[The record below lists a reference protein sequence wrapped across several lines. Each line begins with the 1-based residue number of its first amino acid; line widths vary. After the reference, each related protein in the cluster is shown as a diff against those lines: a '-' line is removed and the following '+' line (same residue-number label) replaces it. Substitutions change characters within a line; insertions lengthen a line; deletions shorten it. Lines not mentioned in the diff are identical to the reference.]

1 MSRTP
6 TATPAADLQDRFA
19 ATTRRLAIVG
29 TGFRAQTYLEA
40 AAGCFG
46 ASWDVVG
53 LCDVNPGRMDYF
65 NRKLTE
71 QLNSAAASTFRHERF
86 KDMLAQTRPDVVLVC
101 TVDRFH
107 RQYIV
112 AALEAG
118 CDVITE
124 KPLATDADDCNAI
137 VEAAERTGRSV
148 RVVFNYR
155 WAPGMTEVKRQL
167 LAGAVGRPTQVHFEY
182 LLDTTHGSAYF
193 RRWHRDKSLSGG
205 LIVHKATHHLDLVN
219 WWLDALPE
227 SVFGHGSLSFYGPD
241 NAKERCQD
249 SSYEHYT
256 GQDTA
261 ADPFAY
267 HLDQDPVQK
276 ALYLDPAHHD
286 GYRAD
291 QNVFAGPIT
300 SDDTMD
306 LLVKY
311 RGGATLSYA
320 LSTYQPIE
328 GVRIAITGTAGRLEY
343 EEWHNGEL
351 LDADGKPRTATQVGD
366 HSRLVVHPLFE
377 KPRLI
382 DVPPLPGGHGG
393 ADPLI
398 VEQLFSPTPP
408 DETLGRNAA
417 DQQGAA
423 SAVIG
428 IAANQSFATG
438 QPIRIADLAP
448 YLDGFT
454 HLHELR

>member
-1 MSRTP
+1 MSRLHPSP
-6 TATPAADLQDRFA
+6 TAPAPHTSPTQ
-19 ATTRRLAIVG
+19 TRRLAIVG

-40 AAGCFG
+40 AAGRYG

-71 QLNSAAASTFRHERF
+71 ELDAAAAPTFGHDRF
-86 KDMLAQTRPDVVLVC
+86 DEMLKQTRPDVVLVC

-124 KPLATDADDCNAI
+124 KPLAIDADDCNAI
-137 VEAAERTGRSV
+137 VEATERTGRSV

-167 LAGAVGRPTQVHFEY
+167 LAGVVGRPTQVHFEY

-193 RRWHRDKSLSGG
+193 RRWHRDKALSGG

-241 NAKERCQD
+241 HAKDRRPDNA
-249 SSYEHYT
+249 YPHYT
-256 GQDTA
+256 GQNTA
-261 ADPFAY
+261 GDPFAY

-300 SDDTMD
+300 SDDTMS

-320 LSTYQPIE
+320 LTTYQPIE
-328 GVRIAITGTAGRLEY
+328 GVRIVITGTAGRLEY
-343 EEWHNGEL
+343 EEWHNGER
-351 LDADGKPRTATQVGD
+351 LDADGKPRVATQVGD
-366 HSRLVVHPLFE
+366 HSRLTVHPLFG

-382 DVPPLPGGHGG
+382 EVPPLPGGHGG

-398 VEQLFSPTPP
+398 VEQLFAPTPP
-408 DETLGRNAA
+408 EETLGRNAS

-428 IAANQSFATG
+428 IAANRSFATG
-438 QPIRIADLAP
+438 QAIDIHELTPWLANH
-448 YLDGFT
+448 T